1 MNLGEFL
8 NNVGGRES
16 TRPETVGHWHVLLD
30 VTAFASV
37 EDAESGI
44 RSIAAPGQ
52 SWINLYADMDGL
64 ELSAQ
69 GPRLVRMHDD
79 RSAIDRFAL
88 TPELARGVSF
98 LEVPDQSS
106 DLAAH
111 LLSLREVSLPDGSI
125 ALFRYQDPRVIAALM
140 PLLDP
145 LQTAAL
151 LGPAS
156 RWLCTDPCDQRHG
169 VAQSHAE
176 KVWATFRLND
186 KQLVAVDDVLLPYE
200 VLAQTREADS
210 SVLAGMD
217 ACKQLTLARERI
229 SQARARG
236 IAIPSDVSLFCVL
249 SFQLPDGFAD
259 ESPFKEAIA
268 AARIGNSTFS
278 QGLDNADPRSWAK
291 WNATLARQD
300 GMSGGTAAMRD

>member
-1 MNLGEFL
+1 MNLGEL
-8 NNVGGRES
+8 LKDVEGRVS
-16 TRPETVGHWHVLLD
+16 TPPKTGERWYALVD
-30 VTAFASV
+30 VAAFASM
-37 EDAESGI
+37 EDAESGF
-44 RSIAAPGQ
+44 RSIAASGQ
-52 SWINLYADMDGL
+52 SWINLYADMNGL

-79 RSAIDRFAL
+79 RSTLDRFAL

-98 LEVPDQSS
+98 LEVPERSS
-106 DLAAH
+106 DLAEH
-111 LLSLREVSLPDGSI
+111 LLSLREVSLPDGST

-145 LQTAAL
+145 PQTAAL
-151 LGPAS
+151 LGPPS
-156 RWLCTDPCDQRHG
+156 RWLCTDPCDQQHG
-169 VAQSHAE
+169 VAQGHAE
-176 KVWATFRLND
+176 TRSAAFRLND
-186 KQLVAVDDVLLPYE
+186 KQLVAVDDALLPYE

-210 SVLAGMD
+210 AVLAGIG
-217 ACKQLTLARERI
+217 ACVQLTVARERI
-229 SQARARG
+229 AQAHARG

-268 AARIGNSTFS
+268 AAREGKSTFS

-291 WNATLARQD
+291 WNAILARRD
-300 GMSGGTAAMRD
+300 GM